1 MICFAVFS
9 YFCIYEDH
17 LLIQTSVKKA
27 NLMNVFPLIDVERTL
42 ELRLDVVLEAN
53 TLLKL
58 VIDIFLKLLFN
69 FEFVFQNMI
78 VILP

>member
-1 MICFAVFS
+1 
-9 YFCIYEDH
+9 
-17 LLIQTSVKKA
+17 
-27 NLMNVFPLIDVERTL
+27 MNVFPLIDVERTL